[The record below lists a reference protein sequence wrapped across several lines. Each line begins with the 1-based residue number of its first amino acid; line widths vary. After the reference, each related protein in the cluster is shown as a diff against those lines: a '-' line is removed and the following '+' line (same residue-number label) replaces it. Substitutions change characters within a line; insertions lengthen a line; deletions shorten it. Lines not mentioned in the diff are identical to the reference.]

1 VVRKRK
7 RPLLPRLLK
16 NSLPTWHSFT
26 ICVPG
31 GKIRLRKAILKSYVF
46 KVVVEPDEF
55 EDGTPAFHAYC
66 PNLRGA
72 RTYGKTQEEALRN
85 IHDVVKM
92 IVDALIEQGK
102 PVPPDIEIESP
113 AVIITV

>member
-1 VVRKRK
+1 MDEEG
-7 RPLLPRLLK
+7 
-16 NSLPTWHSFT
+16 T
-26 ICVPG
+26 
-31 GKIRLRKAILKSYVF
+31 LKSYIF

-66 PNLRGA
+66 PTLKGA
-72 RTYGKTQEEALRN
+72 RTHGRTEAEALQN

-92 IVDALIEQGK
+92 IVDRLIEEGK

-113 AVIITV
+113 AVVVTV

>member
-1 VVRKRK
+1 
-7 RPLLPRLLK
+7 
-16 NSLPTWHSFT
+16 
-26 ICVPG
+26 
-31 GKIRLRKAILKSYVF
+31 LKSYVF

-66 PNLRGA
+66 PTLKGA
-72 RTYGKTQEEALRN
+72 RTYGKTQEEALQN

-92 IVDALIEQGK
+92 IVDGLIEEGK

-113 AVIITV
+113 AVVITV

>member
-1 VVRKRK
+1 
-7 RPLLPRLLK
+7 
-16 NSLPTWHSFT
+16 
-26 ICVPG
+26 
-31 GKIRLRKAILKSYVF
+31 LKSYIF

-66 PNLRGA
+66 PTLKGA
-72 RTYGKTQEEALRN
+72 RTHGKTQQEALQN

-92 IVDALIEQGK
+92 IVDRLIEEGK

-113 AVIITV
+113 AVVVTV